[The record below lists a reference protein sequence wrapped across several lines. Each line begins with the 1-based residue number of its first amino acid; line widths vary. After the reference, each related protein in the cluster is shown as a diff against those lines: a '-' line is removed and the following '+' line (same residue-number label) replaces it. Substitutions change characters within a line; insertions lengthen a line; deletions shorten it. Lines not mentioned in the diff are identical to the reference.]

1 MPRNRLI
8 AIASILL
15 VLSLIVIFS
24 PSSNRVP
31 VKSDP
36 SPGGNSIPSP
46 ASPADISQLMASL
59 QIQSVERIDVPDFS
73 LKDINNERFHAEDH
87 KGKVIM
93 LNFWAT
99 W

>member
-1 MPRNRLI
+1 MSRNKLI
-8 AIASILL
+8 TIASILL
-15 VLSLIVIFS
+15 ILPLIVIFS

-31 VKSDP
+31 VKTDP
-36 SPGGNSIPSP
+36 APGGNSIRISTSP
-46 ASPADISQLMASL
+46 APISQLMASL
-59 QIQSVERIDVPDFS
+59 QIQLVERIDLPNFT
-73 LKDINNERFHAEDH
+73 LQDINDERFNAEDQ